1 MSQDLIEREILIEA
15 SRERVWAVLTQAKH
29 VAGWFGDSA
38 EIDLRPGG
46 KAAFGWTQYGTHRAV
61 IERVDEPNLLS
72 YRWARDTDVEPA
84 EGASTLVEFTLTEVF
99 AGTLLRVVETGFA
112 SLHATPAEQDKALQ
126 DNTEGWTS
134 ELAELKEYAE
144 RSAA

>member
-99 AGTLLRVVETGFA
+99 AGTLLRVVDTGFA
-112 SLHATPAEQDKALQ
+112 SLHGTPAEQDKALQ